1 MSQPGSSRGFS
12 LTEGLVS
19 VTIIL
24 TMVAIAIP
32 MLNSSWAVYRLS
44 GTATDVANILQR
56 TRYEAI
62 RTNTVLACR
71 AQQQGTSWVVWAD
84 LNKNGAL
91 DATEPQMLL
100 SGPVT
105 FLADGVAPDP
115 SSMGYTNT
123 QVPQGSIAFDS
134 RGGVSFGAGA
144 PAVYVVY
151 LGYVNDPHYG
161 YKAVTVIPS
170 GKTKVW
176 TAASGGKWHSP

>member
-1 MSQPGSSRGFS
+1 MSQPGSARGFS

-24 TMVAIAIP
+24 TMVAIAAP
-32 MLNSSWAVYRLS
+32 MVNTSWAVYRLS
-44 GTATDVANILQR
+44 GTARDVANILQR
-56 TRYEAI
+56 TRFEAI
-62 RTNTVLACR
+62 RANTVLACR
-71 AQQQGTSWVVWAD
+71 AQQQGNNWVVWAD
-84 LNKNGAL
+84 LNNNGAL
-91 DATEPQMLL
+91 DTNEPQVLL
-100 SGPVT
+100 PGPVT
-105 FLADGVAPDP
+105 FLANGVAPDS

-151 LGYVNDPHYG
+151 MGYPNDPTYG